1 MKLAK
6 TKYPLSFFIGVI
18 LIGFVIIMVAGAPLF
33 TNYNYMEQNS
43 AERLHGLSREHIF
56 GTDRFGR
63 DVFSRTLYG
72 GRITLVSSLTALI
85 MALVVGLGIG
95 LVCGFYKGSI
105 LDGILMRIIDVLMSF
120 PFMVLAMVVAALFG
134 TGLLNLL
141 FAVAAVWW
149 VSFARLA
156 RSIVLRIQSE
166 TYINAAKILGA
177 RDRTIIFR
185 ELLPYA
191 TGPILIQAAFE
202 LGNLILTISALS
214 FLGLGSQPPTPEWG
228 SMLSDGR
235 AHFMTA
241 PYILFGPA
249 LFIILTVLA
258 LNLIGEGF
266 RDRLDPYEISS
277 V

>member
-1 MKLAK
+1 MKLPK
-6 TKYPLSFFIGVI
+6 TKYPLSFFIGII
-18 LIGFVIIMVAGAPLF
+18 LIGFVIIMVTGAPLF
-33 TNYNYMEQNS
+33 TNNNYMEQNA
-43 AERLHGLSREHIF
+43 AERLQGLSMKHIF

-95 LVCGFYKGSI
+95 LVCGLYKGSI
-105 LDGILMRIIDVLMSF
+105 LDRVLMRIIDVLMSF
-120 PFMVLAMVVAALFG
+120 PFMVLAMIVAALFG

-141 FAVAAVWW
+141 FAVVSVWW

-156 RSIVLRIQSE
+156 RSVVLRIKSE
-166 TYINAAKILGA
+166 TYIHAAKILGA

-185 ELLPYA
+185 ELLPYV

-214 FLGLGSQPPTPEWG
+214 FLGLGSQPPMPEWG

-235 AHFMTA
+235 AHFMHS
-241 PYILFGPA
+241 PHILLGPA
-249 LFIILTVLA
+249 FFILITVLA

>member
-1 MKLAK
+1 MKIPK
-6 TKYPLSFFIGVI
+6 TTYPLSFFIGII

-33 TNYNYMEQNS
+33 SNYNYMEQNS
-43 AERLHGLSREHIF
+43 TERLQGLSRKHIF

-85 MALVVGLGIG
+85 MAFFVGLGIG
-95 LVCGFYKGSI
+95 LVCGLYKGSI
-105 LDGILMRIIDVLMSF
+105 LDRVLMRIIDILMSF

-141 FAVAAVWW
+141 FAVVSVWW

-156 RSIVLRIQSE
+156 RSIALKIKSE
-166 TYINAAKILGA
+166 TYIQAAKILGA

-185 ELLPYA
+185 ELLPYVI
-191 TGPILIQAAFE
+191 GPILIQAAFE

-235 AHFMTA
+235 AHFMHS
-241 PYILFGPA
+241 PHILLGPA
-249 LFIILTVLA
+249 LFILITVLA

-266 RDRLDPYEISS
+266 RDRLDPYKISS

>member
-1 MKLAK
+1 MKMIK
-6 TKYPLSFFIGVI
+6 TKYPISFFIGI
-18 LIGFVIIMVAGAPLF
+18 FLIGFVIIMVAGAPLF

-43 AERLHGLSREHIF
+43 AERLQGLSRKHIF

-95 LVCGFYKGSI
+95 LVCGLYKDSL
-105 LDGILMRIIDVLMSF
+105 LDRILMRIIDVLMSF

-141 FAVAAVWW
+141 FAVVSVWW
-149 VSFARLA
+149 VSFARLT
-156 RSIVLRIQSE
+156 RSIVLRIKSE
-166 TYINAAKILGA
+166 TYIYAAKILGA

-185 ELLPYA
+185 ELLPYV
-191 TGPILIQAAFE
+191 TGPVLIQAAFE

-235 AHFMTA
+235 AHFMHS
-241 PYILFGPA
+241 PHILLGPA
-249 LFIILTVLA
+249 FFILITVLA

-266 RDRLDPYEISS
+266 RDRLDPYETAGK
-277 V
+277 

>member
-1 MKLAK
+1 
-6 TKYPLSFFIGVI
+6 
-18 LIGFVIIMVAGAPLF
+18 
-33 TNYNYMEQNS
+33 
-43 AERLHGLSREHIF
+43 
-56 GTDRFGR
+56 
-63 DVFSRTLYG
+63 
-72 GRITLVSSLTALI
+72 
-85 MALVVGLGIG
+85 
-95 LVCGFYKGSI
+95 
-105 LDGILMRIIDVLMSF
+105 MRIIDILMSF
-120 PFMVLAMVVAALFG
+120 PFMVLAMVIAALFG

-141 FAVAAVWW
+141 FVVVSVWW

-156 RSIVLRIQSE
+156 RSIVLRIKSE
-166 TYINAAKILGA
+166 TYIHAAKLLGA

-191 TGPILIQAAFE
+191 IGPILIQAAFE

-235 AHFMTA
+235 AHFMHS
-241 PYILFGPA
+241 PHILLGPA
-249 LFIILTVLA
+249 FFILITVLA

-266 RDRLDPYEISS
+266 RDRLDPYEISG